1 MMTMMTAAVPV
12 AVRPS
17 PSINVSERPDSNQRQ
32 SKRRGQEPFPF
43 SQPFLSL
50 LQDSLYGFPRVFTV
64 TSEHIRL
71 FTF

>member
-32 SKRRGQEPFPF
+32 SKRRGQEPMRVYAEEFWGRE
-43 SQPFLSL
+43 QILS
-50 LQDSLYGFPRVFTV
+50 D
-64 TSEHIRL
+64 TSGILHCNISVRSSV
-71 FTF
+71 